1 MRFAVVAAG
10 SSVAPYARPILR
22 SVSQSSGKS
31 YWNFFAKARFASWV
45 SKLMPRICVFFLSN
59 SSLRSRN
66 PEPSLV
72 QPGVSAFG

>member
-1 MRFAVVAAG
+1 MRLALLAAG
-10 SSVAPYARPILR
+10 SSAAPYASPILR

-31 YWNFFAKARFASWV
+31 YWNFFAKARFASCV
-45 SKLMPRICVFFLSN
+45 SKLMPRIWASFFSN